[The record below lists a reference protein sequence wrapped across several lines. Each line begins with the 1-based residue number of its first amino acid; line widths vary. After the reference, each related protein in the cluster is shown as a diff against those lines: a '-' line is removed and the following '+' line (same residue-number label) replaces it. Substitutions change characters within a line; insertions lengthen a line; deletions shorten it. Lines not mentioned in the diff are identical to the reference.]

1 MFVEVSASPVLIQA
15 MDDDAVTV
23 ATLRRDD
30 GDAVRMLTALA
41 QAYVQGVSVDWSA
54 VLGTT
59 TARVLDL
66 PTYAFEHQ
74 RYWLKS
80 VDRASA
86 EGHPLVG
93 VAVELPDSD
102 GVLLTGRV
110 SLATHTW
117 LADHAVRG
125 NVLLPG
131 TAFVELVVRA
141 AGEVGCDVVDE
152 LVIETPLLLPQTGGV
167 QLSVS
172 VGEADESGHRAVT
185 VFSQADHTDTWTRH
199 VSATISTSDAPLS
212 LPEFASWPPAQA
224 QPVNVAEFYDRLAV
238 AGTEYGPAFQGLQA
252 AWRDGD
258 TVFAEVA
265 LAEEQA
271 QEAARFV
278 VHPAL
283 LDAAM
288 HASILGTPDTGQ
300 QSVRMPF
307 SWSHVQIRATGT
319 AMLRVAATP
328 TTDGWS
334 VRVADDTGRPVAA
347 IGSLV
352 TRPVTADALGSAA
365 DDLLRVVWTEIPIPR
380 RTGLT
385 AGRFE
390 DLVSGGDVP
399 VPEVVVFTARPDS
412 SENRL
417 DPPDPLAQTRT
428 LTAQTLQAV
437 QTWLT
442 GERFTDSTLVVRT
455 GTGVAAAGVSG
466 LMRSVQSEHPGRFIL
481 VESDDDALTLD
492 QLAATVGLD
501 GPRLRVCDGRFEV
514 PRLARANTPES
525 SPLTIPDSRGWL
537 LEQSRSGTLQD
548 LALVLTDT
556 AERPLQP
563 GEVRVDVRAAGL
575 NFRDV
580 LIALGTYPGEAV
592 IGAEAAGV
600 VLEVG
605 PEVHDLA
612 PGDRVFGLLSGGIG
626 AVAIADRRLLAVMPD
641 GWSFTTAASV
651 PVVFATAYYGLV
663 DLAGLS
669 ASESVLIHAAAG
681 GVGMAATQI
690 ARHLGA
696 QIYATASTGK
706 QHILYEAGLD
716 GTRIADSRTTGFRE
730 AFLNT
735 TEGQGVDVVLNSLSG
750 DFVDASLDLLPRGG
764 RFVEIGKTDIRDPH
778 RVATDRPGTIYQAF
792 DLLDAGPDRLREI
805 ITEILSLFAQ
815 GLLQPLPVQTWDI
828 RQARDAFSW
837 MSRARHVGKIVL
849 TIPKQPDPDG
859 TVLITG
865 GSGVL
870 AGILARH
877 LVAERGAR
885 HLLLLSRTTP
895 DETLI
900 NELGELGARV
910 DIAACDVSDR
920 AGLARVLDGVS
931 PEHPLTAV
939 IHTAGAL
946 DDDAVESLTAQRLD
960 TVLRPKADGAWH
972 LHELTRDADLA
983 SFIMYSSAAAVLGD
997 RGQGNYAAA
1006 NAFLDALAEQ
1016 RRAEGLPALA
1026 LAWGLWED
1034 TSGLTAKLTGTDHDR
1049 IRRGG
1054 MRTITAEHGMKLFD
1068 TASRHGEPLLVPA
1081 VMDPIRE
1088 GEVPAL
1094 LRSLH
1099 RPVARR
1105 VASADGGVEWLVGL
1119 APEERAKALLKLV
1132 CDSAAT
1138 VLGHADARSIPATG
1152 AFKDLGVDSL
1162 TAVELRNSLTKAT
1175 GLRLPATMVFD
1186 YPTPAA
1192 LAARLGELFVGET
1205 RVPVRGPVSVVGQ
1218 DEPLA
1223 IVGMACR
1230 LPGGV
1235 SSPEDLWRL
1244 VESGTDAVSGFPTD
1258 RGWDVE
1264 SLFDPDP
1271 GAAGKSYCVEGGFL
1285 DAAANFDA
1293 SFFGISPREALAMD
1307 PQQRQLLEVS
1317 WEAFERAGIEPGSV
1331 RGSDT
1336 GVFIGA
1342 FPVGYGAGFDREGY
1356 GATSG
1361 PSVLSG
1367 RVSYFFGLEGPAITM
1382 DTACSSSL
1390 VALHLAAQALRN
1402 GECSLALAGGVT
1414 VMATPEVF
1422 TEFARQRGLASDGR
1436 CKAFAD
1442 SADGAG
1448 FSEGAG
1454 LLLVERLSDARRNGH
1469 QVLAVVRG
1477 SAVNQDGASNGLT
1490 APNGPSQ
1497 QRVIQAALSN
1507 AGLTTAEVDVVEA
1520 HGTGTTLGD
1529 PIEAQAL
1536 LATYGQD
1543 RERPLLLGSLKS
1555 NIGHTQAASGVSG
1568 VIKMVMALQHGLVP
1582 RTLHVDEPSRHVD
1595 WTEGA
1600 VELVTESQPWPDTG
1614 RTRRAGVSSFG
1625 VSGTNAHV
1633 ILESAPAAQPAE
1645 EAQPVVPPVV
1655 ASDVLP
1661 LVVSAKTQSALAEVE
1676 GRLRAYLAVS
1686 PGVDMPAV
1694 ASTLAVTRSV
1704 FEHRAVLLGDD
1715 TTIGTAVSDPRVV
1728 FVFPGQGWQWLGM
1741 GSALRDSSVVFAERM
1756 AECAAALSEFVD
1768 WDLFTVLDDPAVV
1781 DRVDVVQ
1788 PASWAVMVS
1797 LAAVWQAAGVRPD
1810 AVIGHSQGEIA
1821 AACVA
1826 GAVSLRD
1833 AARIV
1838 TLRSQVI
1845 ARGLAGRGA
1854 MASVA
1859 LPAHEIELVDGAW
1872 IAARNGP
1879 ASTVIAGGP
1888 EAVDRVLAV
1897 HEAQGV
1903 RVRRI
1908 TVDYAS
1914 HTPHVELIR
1923 DELLHITAGVGSQ
1936 APVVPW
1942 LSTVD
1947 GTWVEGPLDVEYW
1960 YRNLREPVGFDAAV
1974 GELQAQ
1980 GDTVFVEVSASP
1992 VLIQAMDDDAV
2003 TVATLRR
2010 DDGGAVRMLTSLAQA
2025 YTHGVTID
2033 WSAVLGNVPARVLDL
2048 PTYAFQHQRYWAE
2061 AGRSADVSGAGLD
2074 AVRHPLLGAVV
2085 ALPGSDG
2092 VVLTGRVSLSTH
2104 AWLAD
2109 HAVWGSVLLPG
2120 TGFVELVVRA
2130 ADEIGCDVVDELVI
2144 EAPLLLP
2151 QSGGVQLS
2159 VSVAEVDESG
2169 HRAVTVFSRADNADT
2184 WTRHVTATVSTSDST
2199 AALPEFASW
2208 PPAQAQ
2214 PVDVTDFYDRLMAE
2228 GYEYGPAFQGLQT
2241 AWRDEDTVY
2250 AEVVLAEEQ
2259 AQDAAPYA
2267 VHPALLDAALH
2278 ACTLNTPDAERS
2290 VGLPFSWNHVQVHAT
2305 GSATLR
2311 VAVTPTV
2318 DGWSVRVAD
2327 DIGRPVA
2334 TVGSLVTRA
2343 VTADA
2348 LGSAADDLLALT
2360 WTEIPV
2366 PQETG
2371 LTAGRFEDL
2380 ASGGDVPVPEVVVF
2394 TARPDSSENPPDP
2407 LTQTRTLTAQVL
2419 QTVQEWLGGE
2429 RFSDSTLVVRTGTG
2443 VAAAGV
2449 SGLMR
2454 SVQSEHPDRFVLV
2467 ESDDDSLTPDEL
2479 AATVGLDEP
2488 RLRVSGGRFEVP
2500 RLTRT
2505 HAAGPEFEGVWDPDP
2520 DGTVLITGGSGVL
2533 AGIVARHLV
2542 AERGVRHLL
2551 LLSRSAPDD
2560 ALISELGELGAQVAT
2575 AACDVS
2581 DRAGL
2586 AQVLAGVSPE
2596 HPLTAVI
2603 HTAGVVDD
2611 GVVESLTAQRLET
2624 VLRPKADGA
2633 WHLHELTRDADLAAF
2648 VMYSSA
2654 AGVLGSAG
2662 QGNYAA
2668 ANAFVD
2674 ALAEQR
2680 RAEGLP
2686 ALALAW
2692 GLWEDTSGLTAKLTD
2707 TDRDRIRRGGLRA
2720 ISAEHGMR
2728 LFDTASRHDEPVL
2741 VAAAME
2747 PVRDAEVPALLRS
2760 LHRPIARRAA
2770 STGDSSAQWL
2780 AALAPEE
2787 RAKAL
2792 LRMVCE
2798 SAATVLGHADV
2809 GSIPVT
2815 AAFKDLGI
2823 DSLTAVEL
2831 RNGLAKAT
2839 GLRLPATLVFD
2850 YPTPV
2855 VVAARLDELFAPAE
2869 PEPHLHEQELRRA
2882 LAGVSIA
2889 KFREAGVLD
2898 TLLRLASMEGLADPK
2913 PDSESDDEAFADEM
2927 DADAL
2932 IKHVLEGER

>member
-1 MFVEVSASPVLIQA
+1 M
-15 MDDDAVTV
+15 
-23 ATLRRDD
+23 
-30 GDAVRMLTALA
+30 
-41 QAYVQGVSVDWSA
+41 
-54 VLGTT
+54 
-59 TARVLDL
+59 
-66 PTYAFEHQ
+66 
-74 RYWLKS
+74 
-80 VDRASA
+80 
-86 EGHPLVG
+86 
-93 VAVELPDSD
+93 
-102 GVLLTGRV
+102 
-110 SLATHTW
+110 
-117 LADHAVRG
+117 
-125 NVLLPG
+125 
-131 TAFVELVVRA
+131 
-141 AGEVGCDVVDE
+141 
-152 LVIETPLLLPQTGGV
+152 
-167 QLSVS
+167 
-172 VGEADESGHRAVT
+172 
-185 VFSQADHTDTWTRH
+185 
-199 VSATISTSDAPLS
+199 
-212 LPEFASWPPAQA
+212 
-224 QPVNVAEFYDRLAV
+224 
-238 AGTEYGPAFQGLQA
+238 
-252 AWRDGD
+252 
-258 TVFAEVA
+258 
-265 LAEEQA
+265 
-271 QEAARFV
+271 
-278 VHPAL
+278 
-283 LDAAM
+283 
-288 HASILGTPDTGQ
+288 
-300 QSVRMPF
+300 
-307 SWSHVQIRATGT
+307 
-319 AMLRVAATP
+319 
-328 TTDGWS
+328 
-334 VRVADDTGRPVAA
+334 
-347 IGSLV
+347 
-352 TRPVTADALGSAA
+352 TADALGSAA

-1414 VMATPEVF
+1414 VMAT
-1422 TEFARQRGLASDGR
+1422 R
-1436 CKAFAD
+1436 
-1442 SADGAG
+1442 
-1448 FSEGAG
+1448 
-1454 LLLVERLSDARRNGH
+1454 
-1469 QVLAVVRG
+1469 
-1477 SAVNQDGASNGLT
+1477 
-1490 APNGPSQ
+1490 
-1497 QRVIQAALSN
+1497 
-1507 AGLTTAEVDVVEA
+1507 
-1520 HGTGTTLGD
+1520 
-1529 PIEAQAL
+1529 
-1536 LATYGQD
+1536 
-1543 RERPLLLGSLKS
+1543 
-1555 NIGHTQAASGVSG
+1555 
-1568 VIKMVMALQHGLVP
+1568 
-1582 RTLHVDEPSRHVD
+1582 SR
-1595 WTEGA
+1595 WI
-1600 VELVTESQPWPDTG
+1600 
-1614 RTRRAGVSSFG
+1614 RRAR
-1625 VSGTNAHV
+1625 
-1633 ILESAPAAQPAE
+1633 
-1645 EAQPVVPPVV
+1645 PPW
-1655 ASDVLP
+1655 
-1661 LVVSAKTQSALAEVE
+1661 
-1676 GRLRAYLAVS
+1676 
-1686 PGVDMPAV
+1686 
-1694 ASTLAVTRSV
+1694 
-1704 FEHRAVLLGDD
+1704 LLC
-1715 TTIGTAVSDPRVV
+1715 IWR
-1728 FVFPGQGWQWLGM
+1728 
-1741 GSALRDSSVVFAERM
+1741 RRR
-1756 AECAAALSEFVD
+1756 C
-1768 WDLFTVLDDPAVV
+1768 
-1781 DRVDVVQ
+1781 
-1788 PASWAVMVS
+1788 VMVS
-1797 LAAVWQAAGVRPD
+1797 VRW
-1810 AVIGHSQGEIA
+1810 
-1821 AACVA
+1821 
-1826 GAVSLRD
+1826 R
-1833 AARIV
+1833 
-1838 TLRSQVI
+1838 
-1845 ARGLAGRGA
+1845 
-1854 MASVA
+1854 
-1859 LPAHEIELVDGAW
+1859 W
-1872 IAARNGP
+1872 
-1879 ASTVIAGGP
+1879 
-1888 EAVDRVLAV
+1888 
-1897 HEAQGV
+1897 
-1903 RVRRI
+1903 
-1908 TVDYAS
+1908 
-1914 HTPHVELIR
+1914 
-1923 DELLHITAGVGSQ
+1923 
-1936 APVVPW
+1936 PVV
-1942 LSTVD
+1942 
-1947 GTWVEGPLDVEYW
+1947 
-1960 YRNLREPVGFDAAV
+1960 
-1974 GELQAQ
+1974 
-1980 GDTVFVEVSASP
+1980 
-1992 VLIQAMDDDAV
+1992 
-2003 TVATLRR
+2003 
-2010 DDGGAVRMLTSLAQA
+2010 
-2025 YTHGVTID
+2025 
-2033 WSAVLGNVPARVLDL
+2033 
-2048 PTYAFQHQRYWAE
+2048 
-2061 AGRSADVSGAGLD
+2061 
-2074 AVRHPLLGAVV
+2074 
-2085 ALPGSDG
+2085 
-2092 VVLTGRVSLSTH
+2092 
-2104 AWLAD
+2104 
-2109 HAVWGSVLLPG
+2109 
-2120 TGFVELVVRA
+2120 
-2130 ADEIGCDVVDELVI
+2130 
-2144 EAPLLLP
+2144 
-2151 QSGGVQLS
+2151 
-2159 VSVAEVDESG
+2159 
-2169 HRAVTVFSRADNADT
+2169 
-2184 WTRHVTATVSTSDST
+2184 
-2199 AALPEFASW
+2199 
-2208 PPAQAQ
+2208 
-2214 PVDVTDFYDRLMAE
+2214 
-2228 GYEYGPAFQGLQT
+2228 
-2241 AWRDEDTVY
+2241 
-2250 AEVVLAEEQ
+2250 
-2259 AQDAAPYA
+2259 
-2267 VHPALLDAALH
+2267 
-2278 ACTLNTPDAERS
+2278 
-2290 VGLPFSWNHVQVHAT
+2290 
-2305 GSATLR
+2305 
-2311 VAVTPTV
+2311 
-2318 DGWSVRVAD
+2318 
-2327 DIGRPVA
+2327 
-2334 TVGSLVTRA
+2334 
-2343 VTADA
+2343 
-2348 LGSAADDLLALT
+2348 
-2360 WTEIPV
+2360 
-2366 PQETG
+2366 
-2371 LTAGRFEDL
+2371 
-2380 ASGGDVPVPEVVVF
+2380 
-2394 TARPDSSENPPDP
+2394 
-2407 LTQTRTLTAQVL
+2407 
-2419 QTVQEWLGGE
+2419 
-2429 RFSDSTLVVRTGTG
+2429 
-2443 VAAAGV
+2443 
-2449 SGLMR
+2449 
-2454 SVQSEHPDRFVLV
+2454 
-2467 ESDDDSLTPDEL
+2467 
-2479 AATVGLDEP
+2479 
-2488 RLRVSGGRFEVP
+2488 
-2500 RLTRT
+2500 
-2505 HAAGPEFEGVWDPDP
+2505 
-2520 DGTVLITGGSGVL
+2520 
-2533 AGIVARHLV
+2533 
-2542 AERGVRHLL
+2542 
-2551 LLSRSAPDD
+2551 
-2560 ALISELGELGAQVAT
+2560 
-2575 AACDVS
+2575 
-2581 DRAGL
+2581 
-2586 AQVLAGVSPE
+2586 
-2596 HPLTAVI
+2596 
-2603 HTAGVVDD
+2603 
-2611 GVVESLTAQRLET
+2611 
-2624 VLRPKADGA
+2624 
-2633 WHLHELTRDADLAAF
+2633 
-2648 VMYSSA
+2648 
-2654 AGVLGSAG
+2654 
-2662 QGNYAA
+2662 
-2668 ANAFVD
+2668 
-2674 ALAEQR
+2674 
-2680 RAEGLP
+2680 
-2686 ALALAW
+2686 
-2692 GLWEDTSGLTAKLTD
+2692 
-2707 TDRDRIRRGGLRA
+2707 
-2720 ISAEHGMR
+2720 
-2728 LFDTASRHDEPVL
+2728 
-2741 VAAAME
+2741 
-2747 PVRDAEVPALLRS
+2747 
-2760 LHRPIARRAA
+2760 
-2770 STGDSSAQWL
+2770 
-2780 AALAPEE
+2780 
-2787 RAKAL
+2787 
-2792 LRMVCE
+2792 
-2798 SAATVLGHADV
+2798 
-2809 GSIPVT
+2809 
-2815 AAFKDLGI
+2815 
-2823 DSLTAVEL
+2823 
-2831 RNGLAKAT
+2831 
-2839 GLRLPATLVFD
+2839 
-2850 YPTPV
+2850 
-2855 VVAARLDELFAPAE
+2855 
-2869 PEPHLHEQELRRA
+2869 
-2882 LAGVSIA
+2882 
-2889 KFREAGVLD
+2889 
-2898 TLLRLASMEGLADPK
+2898 
-2913 PDSESDDEAFADEM
+2913 
-2927 DADAL
+2927 
-2932 IKHVLEGER
+2932 